1 MTVEDSCGADSYP
14 VPKDKPGKFEIVV
27 PDLSNTYRDG
37 NKPKF
42 HRYVVYNHT
51 SCKCGTFAE
60 SELNSTMHKKISNN
74 TGECNLL

>member
-1 MTVEDSCGADSYP
+1 MDREDSCGADSYP
-14 VPKDKPGKFEIVV
+14 VPKDKPGKF
-27 PDLSNTYRDG
+27 PDFSTRDG

-60 SELNSTMHKKISNN
+60 
-74 TGECNLL
+74 